1 MSCGVLRVSCGVA
14 GSRGRLTFIE
24 VLDSRP
30 PPTLHRMV
38 KLERLRPDHA
48 DALLAF
54 ERANRAYFVRSI
66 SDRGDAYFAEFDA
79 RHKALLAEQDAGVCH
94 FHVVLDGEGELIG
107 RVNLMDVT
115 ADGSAVLGY
124 RVGESAAGRGVAT
137 AAVGA
142 VCRLAATRYGLT
154 SLTAVTTL
162 DNLASRTVLE
172 RSGFCAEGEITV
184 AGRPGIAYRLAS
196 LSRLGH

>member
-1 MSCGVLRVSCGVA
+1 
-14 GSRGRLTFIE
+14 
-24 VLDSRP
+24 
-30 PPTLHRMV
+30 MV

-54 ERANRAYFVRSI
+54 ERANRAYFTRFI
-66 SDRGDAYFAEFDA
+66 SDRGDAYFAEFAA
-79 RHKALLAEQDAGVCH
+79 RHKALLAEQDAGDCH
-94 FHVVLDGEGELIG
+94 FHVVLNGEGELIG
-107 RVNLMDVT
+107 RVNLVDVT
-115 ADGSAVLGY
+115 EDGSAELGY

-137 AAVGA
+137 AAVRA

-172 RSGFCAEGEITV
+172 RSGFSAEGETT
-184 AGRPGIAYRLAS
+184 AGGRPGIAYRLAL
-196 LSRLGH
+196 LSHLGG